1 MVDTNTYLERNI
13 GRKEKMNV
21 ALKERRKVLFALLW
35 KLFILNLSDESKEWG
50 EERSRARICAL
61 VAIKIHE
68 ITFRS
73 LNILQTF
80 CILRLSEIFFAPR
93 LQS

>member
-1 MVDTNTYLERNI
+1 MRGT
-13 GRKEKMNV
+13 G
-21 ALKERRKVLFALLW
+21 
-35 KLFILNLSDESKEWG
+35 SQG
-50 EERSRARICAL
+50 RICAL

-80 CILRLSEIFFAPR
+80 CILRLSEIFETLRRVYNRKEGIKVIKSEF
-93 LQS
+93 LIL

>member
-1 MVDTNTYLERNI
+1 MSRS
-13 GRKEKMNV
+13 RKEEKYY
-21 ALKERRKVLFALLW
+21 LIALLW

>member
-1 MVDTNTYLERNI
+1 MARGT
-13 GRKEKMNV
+13 G
-21 ALKERRKVLFALLW
+21 
-35 KLFILNLSDESKEWG
+35 
-50 EERSRARICAL
+50 SRGRICAL

-80 CILRLSEIFFAPR
+80 CILRLSEIFETLRRVYNRKEGIKVIKSEFLILEAKIFVLIYFCR
-93 LQS
+93 YYV